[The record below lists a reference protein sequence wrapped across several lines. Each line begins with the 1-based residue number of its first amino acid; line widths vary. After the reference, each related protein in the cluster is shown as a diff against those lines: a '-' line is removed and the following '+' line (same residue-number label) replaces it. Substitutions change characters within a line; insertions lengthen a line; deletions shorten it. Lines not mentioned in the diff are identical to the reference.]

1 MPRIVLA
8 SASASRRRLLESAGV
23 KPKIMV
29 SHVDEESDFFN
40 AMKPADMVIALAITK
55 AHTIREQI
63 DFPAIIIGCD
73 STFEFDSQSL
83 GKPATPEIA
92 IERASRVRGN
102 SGLLHTGHCIIDTT
116 KDKEISSIVT
126 TKVTFDNMT
135 DAEID
140 ASFAKAAASG
150 DEEPEM
156 GDFEK
161 AIEILRKKGQ
171 KVAANRADRDSSEGA
186 AIAKVSTDKTAGVVI
201 SLNCET
207 DFVAK
212 NDSFVALANALA
224 DLAINFKSK
233 EAFLV

>member
-1 MPRIVLA
+1 MPKIVLA
-8 SASASRRRLLESAGV
+8 SASVSRRRLLESAGLM
-23 KPKIMV
+23 PTIMV
-29 SHVDEESDFFN
+29 SHVDEETDFFN
-40 AMKPADMVIALAITK
+40 AMTPADMVIALAITK

-135 DAEID
+135 DAEIAD
-140 ASFAKAAASG
+140 YVATGEPLHVAGGFTLDGFSSPFIPSIEGDYTNVVGISMPFVRKAFELLG
-150 DEEPEM
+150 YTWPEV
-156 GDFEK
+156 
-161 AIEILRKKGQ
+161 
-171 KVAANRADRDSSEGA
+171 KVMQ
-186 AIAKVSTDKTAGVVI
+186 
-201 SLNCET
+201 
-207 DFVAK
+207 
-212 NDSFVALANALA
+212 
-224 DLAINFKSK
+224 
-233 EAFLV
+233 